1 VPRCR
6 LPLPEEQ
13 GKGLSEHEL
22 GLKRGR
28 YNKEMARKKARNE
41 EKKRREEK
49 GETVS
54 PDTSDMPPFS
64 QFERSS
70 SDSSQGSVVGPSG
83 ADSGGGDLDDDGGD
97 GPSGAEAAQLD
108 EDVDAREPVEPSG
121 AASSASDPDPKGK
134 RAREEVP
141 TPEGEPSDKR
151 ARTDEPA
158 QASTTGVPAEGG
170 EDSSSRFVGSL

>member
-1 VPRCR
+1 
-6 LPLPEEQ
+6 
-13 GKGLSEHEL
+13 LSQHEL

-28 YNKEMARKKARNE
+28 YNKEMARKKAHNE
-41 EKKRREEK
+41 EKKRREEN

-54 PDTSDMPPFS
+54 PDTSDMPSFS
-64 QFERSS
+64 KFERSS

-83 ADSGGGDLDDDGGD
+83 ADSEGGDWDGDGGD
-97 GPSGAEAAQLD
+97 GPSGAGAAQLD

-121 AASSASDPDPKGK
+121 AASSASEPSDPKGK
-134 RAREEVP
+134 RAREEEAP

-158 QASTTGVPAEGG
+158 RASTASVPAEGG